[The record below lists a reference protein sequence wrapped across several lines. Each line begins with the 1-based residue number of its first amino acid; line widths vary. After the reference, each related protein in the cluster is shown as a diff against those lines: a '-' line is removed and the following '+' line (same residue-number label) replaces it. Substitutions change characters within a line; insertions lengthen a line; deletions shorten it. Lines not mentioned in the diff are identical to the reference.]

1 MWGGEGWNTKY
12 LVRSGYF
19 TLKMCMEKFTSQTYM
34 YISLT
39 GLSLGAIVATDFPQT
54 TIYDRWTSHK
64 QPTKMRRF
72 SGRLQELSNRE
83 SLSKRGPDTEVQN
96 MSYVFD
102 VGTERGHVVAAR
114 KRSQI
119 GVFHWPQTILKQL
132 QEWHVIVSCDQLG
145 ETLRAV
151 PTLPMESFLFTLS
164 DEVHKAN
171 KKTTSCTGGCL

>member
-1 MWGGEGWNTKY
+1 
-12 LVRSGYF
+12 
-19 TLKMCMEKFTSQTYM
+19 MEKFTSQTYM

-54 TIYDRWTSHK
+54 TIYDRRTSHK
-64 QPTKMRRF
+64 RPTKMRRF

-119 GVFHWPQTILKQL
+119 GVFH
-132 QEWHVIVSCDQLG
+132 
-145 ETLRAV
+145 
-151 PTLPMESFLFTLS
+151 
-164 DEVHKAN
+164 
-171 KKTTSCTGGCL
+171 

>member
-1 MWGGEGWNTKY
+1 
-12 LVRSGYF
+12 
-19 TLKMCMEKFTSQTYM
+19 MEKFTSHTDM

-54 TIYDRWTSHK
+54 TIYDSWTSHK
-64 QPTKMRRF
+64 RPTKMRRF

-83 SLSKRGPDTEVQN
+83 SLSKGGPDTDRSTN

-102 VGTERGHVVAAR
+102 VGTERGHVVAAQ

-132 QEWHVIVSCDQLG
+132 QEWRHCF
-145 ETLRAV
+145 LR
-151 PTLPMESFLFTLS
+151 PIRRDL
-164 DEVHKAN
+164 
-171 KKTTSCTGGCL
+171 TTSSYTTHGKFFVYSELVAHGGST